1 MKLNYGKAIA
11 VLVLIIGLWII
22 NKTIQKEHINTTINY
37 KIKIDSL
44 NSEII
49 KIDST
54 HKKQDS
60 IIIIYKDS
68 IIYLGRII
76 EINKIKIIKLK
87 EKYDKIRPTITKYS
101 NVQLDSFFSSR
112 YRHQFH

>member
-1 MKLNYGKAIA
+1 MKPNYKVIAI
-11 VLVLIIGLWII
+11 LLLIISIWII
-22 NKTIQKEHINTTINY
+22 NKTIQKEHTNIINY
-37 KIKIDSL
+37 KKKIDSL
-44 NSEII
+44 NAKII

-60 IIIIYKDS
+60 IITIYKDS
-68 IIYLGRII
+68 IVYLDRVI
-76 EINKIKIIKLK
+76 EINKIKITKLK

-112 YRHQFH
+112 YGHQFH

>member
-22 NKTIQKEHINTTINY
+22 NKIVQEEHTNTINY
-37 KIKIDSL
+37 KKKIDSL
-44 NSEII
+44 NAEII

-60 IIIIYKDS
+60 IITIYKDS
-68 IIYLGRII
+68 IVYLDRVI
-76 EINKIKIIKLK
+76 EINKTKITKLK
-87 EKYDKIRPTITKYS
+87 EKYDKIRPTVTKYS
-101 NVQLDSFFSSR
+101 NAQLDSFFSSR
-112 YRHQFH
+112 YGH